1 MHALAAKP
9 DLVMQTHDAL
19 RNAIM
24 SGELAP
30 CAPVAQEELALLLG
44 VSRQPISHA
53 LILLKREGLVVERGR
68 KGQMVAPIDP
78 DKLRAIYQVRG
89 GLDRLAARL
98 SASQFTD
105 IKNAKKRFS
114 AIFKAG
120 EKAVKSISINQLVN
134 ADVAFHK
141 LLHELSGN
149 AEILTTAET
158 SWPHMVRSMRAVLE
172 TGAGEASIWA
182 EHKAISDAVISGDA
196 ELAGALAEQHAEAA
210 GEETY
215 QRLKRHEDNNAAA

>member
-1 MHALAAKP
+1 MRALSVKP

-19 RNAIM
+19 RKAIM

-30 CAPVAQEELALLLG
+30 CAPVAQEELALQLG

-53 LILLKREGLVVERGR
+53 LILLKHEGLVVDRGR

-98 SASQFTD
+98 SASQLTD
-105 IKNAKKRFS
+105 IKNTKQRLS
-114 AIFKAG
+114 EIFLAG
-120 EKAVKSISINQLVN
+120 KKAVKNADIIQLVD

-141 LLHELSGN
+141 FLHELSGN
-149 AEILTTAET
+149 AELMATAET

-172 TGAGEASIWA
+172 AGAEEVSVWA
-182 EHKAISDAVISGDA
+182 EHKAISDAVINGDA